1 MATHSSIRAWEIQ
14 WTEDPGGLQSLVSQ
28 RVRLDLAAEHACIK
42 YIYYYQGDD
51 RCRVVMERNVS
62 RKSKLKL
69 RVKVIPI

>member
-1 MATHSSIRAWEIQ
+1 M
-14 WTEDPGGLQSLVSQ
+14 VSQ
-28 RVRLDLAAEHACIK
+28 RVRLCLAAEHACIK